1 MATIWQNILWHQNKF
16 LLNRLMSQ
24 EYLQKWKYVELMFI
38 SLKMYKIISKIK
50 NIGKI

>member
-38 SLKMYKIISKIK
+38 FEKCIELFLKLKI
-50 NIGKI
+50 